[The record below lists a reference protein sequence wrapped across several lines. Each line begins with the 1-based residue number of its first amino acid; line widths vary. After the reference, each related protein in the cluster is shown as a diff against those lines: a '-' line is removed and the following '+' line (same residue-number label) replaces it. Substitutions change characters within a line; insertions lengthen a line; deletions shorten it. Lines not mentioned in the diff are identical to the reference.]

1 MHINDH
7 GLYQDDGLMV
17 EQDRRRE
24 NDNIREKL
32 FKLFKR
38 SGFDIKIETNLKIIQ
53 YLDIELDL
61 INESVSPYT

>member
-1 MHINDH
+1 MHINDD

-61 INESVSPYT
+61 INESVAP